1 MFNSAKMYER
11 MFAPTE
17 GGFLYYPSNWS
28 GGYFLTHEERDRL
41 VAEWAETSSLTGT
54 LKLVGIAMLALT
66 LAMAAIF
73 ALGLEEQTEPFL
85 GLGLGIALG
94 FYLIWKYSA
103 AYRLVRG
110 REPVMPPR
118 TAEENRKAIGR
129 LIPLPML
136 LFVFAGIS
144 FSSASLLWVGL
155 QGHWLPGLG
164 GALLAW
170 SAYAYLR
177 IILTRLRS
185 GQGN

>member
-1 MFNSAKMYER
+1 MFNSAKFYEKI
-11 MFAPTE
+11 FVPTD

-41 VAEWAETSSLTGT
+41 VAEWARAAGFVGT
-54 LKLVGIAMLALT
+54 LKLVGVAMLAFT
-66 LAMAAIF
+66 LAMAASL
-73 ALGLEEQTEPFL
+73 ALGVEEQAEPYISLVF
-85 GLGLGIALG
+85 GIALIA
-94 FYLIWKYSA
+94 YMLWKYSA
-103 AYRLVRG
+103 AYRLVRR

-144 FSSASLLWVGL
+144 FSSASLLWIGL
-155 QGHWLPGLG
+155 KGYWLPGLG

-170 SAYAYLR
+170 SAYTYLR

-185 GQGN
+185 GRGD

>member
-11 MFAPTE
+11 IFVHTE
-17 GGFLYYPSNWS
+17 GGFLFYPSKWS

-41 VAEWAETSSLTGT
+41 VADWARIAGFGGT
-54 LKLVGIAMLALT
+54 LKLVGVAILAYT
-66 LAMAAIF
+66 LAMAASL
-73 ALGLEEQTEPFL
+73 ALGVEEQAEPYFSL
-85 GLGLGIALG
+85 VFGIALCA
-94 FYLIWKYSA
+94 YMLWKLSA

-136 LFVFAGIS
+136 LFVFAGFS
-144 FSSASLLWVGL
+144 FSSVSLLCVGL
-155 QGHWLPGLG
+155 NGSWLAGLV

-185 GQGN
+185 GQRD